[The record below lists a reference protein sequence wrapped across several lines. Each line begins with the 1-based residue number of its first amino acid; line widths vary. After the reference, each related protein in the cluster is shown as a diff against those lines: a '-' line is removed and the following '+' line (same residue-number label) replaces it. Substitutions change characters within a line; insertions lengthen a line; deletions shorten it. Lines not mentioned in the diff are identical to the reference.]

1 MIIDFIKSK
10 EALLILAITVL
21 SYMSAISFEY
31 GYAYHFDYP
40 IEFITLDSKFL
51 FVGMSYLFFNIICV
65 MLMFFTPWPESKVK
79 AVKVTAVT
87 VFIMIV
93 FIVQSY
99 RHKTEYG
106 GFFVLSLSIAT
117 VTYIIYKIVKN
128 HKRNPS
134 YLIWSATLPLIAI
147 MTFSFLIGLQ
157 QASLKKEFSYFHDQS
172 KDYVIIRLYDGNL
185 VAKEVNI
192 KERKL
197 GSEILY
203 IPSYNP
209 APITLNKIKI
219 EQ

>member
-1 MIIDFIKSK
+1 
-10 EALLILAITVL
+10 
-21 SYMSAISFEY
+21 
-31 GYAYHFDYP
+31 
-40 IEFITLDSKFL
+40 
-51 FVGMSYLFFNIICV
+51 
-65 MLMFFTPWPESKVK
+65 
-79 AVKVTAVT
+79 
-87 VFIMIV
+87 
-93 FIVQSY
+93 
-99 RHKTEYG
+99 
-106 GFFVLSLSIAT
+106 FVLSLSIAT

>member
-1 MIIDFIKSK
+1 MLINFIKSK
-10 EALLILAITVL
+10 EALLILLITVL

-40 IEFITLDSKFL
+40 MEFITLDSKFL
-51 FVGMSYLFFNIICV
+51 FVGLLYLFFNITCV
-65 MLMFFTPWPESKVK
+65 MLMFFTPWPENREK
-79 AVKVTAVT
+79 AIKLTTVT
-87 VFIMIV
+87 VFIMII

-99 RHKTEYG
+99 RHGSKYC
-106 GFFVLSLSIAT
+106 GFFVLTLSIAT
-117 VTYIIYKIVKN
+117 VTYLISRIVKN

-157 QASLKKEFSYFHDQS
+157 QAALKKEFNYFHDQF

-185 VAKEVNI
+185 IAKEVDI
-192 KERKL
+192 KEHRL

-209 APITLNKIKI
+209 DSMRLKKITI